1 MPTSRQRRLRGIA
14 GFTLIEILVVVLM
27 IGIIVTMVTI
37 SVGVLGRDSEV
48 QDQSKRLWAVLT
60 QVKEE
65 SELLGRNIGVIVDQ
79 TGYDFVQFD
88 SEHWLWPPIQD
99 DDLLSPRRLPP
110 GLLITLVL
118 EDREVVLKP
127 HDERKVPEEKDEK
140 EAGEEEEQVDFSKTI
155 QDADMA
161 PHIMLLASGD
171 VNSFDLRIEREGTDI
186 RWHVLSKPDNTFEY
200 GEVDAEL

>member
-1 MPTSRQRRLRGIA
+1 MRPPRISRSRA
-14 GFTLIEILVVVLM
+14 GFTLIEILVVIFI
-27 IGIIVTMVTI
+27 IGIIVSMVSI
-37 SVGVLGRDSEV
+37 SVGVLGRDTEV
-48 QDQSKRLWAVLT
+48 QDQTKRLWAVLT

-88 SEHWLWPPIQD
+88 SATWSWTPIAD
-99 DDLLSPRRLPP
+99 DDLLIPRQLPP

-118 EDREVVLKP
+118 EGREVVLKP
-127 HDERKVPEEKDEK
+127 HAERKLPEKKDE
-140 EAGEEEEQVDFSKTI
+140 GEEQKIDFSKTL

-171 VNSFDLRIEREGTDI
+171 VNSFDLTIEREESGA
-186 RWHVLSKPDNTFEY
+186 RWHVESKPDNTFDY
-200 GEVDAEL
+200 GDIDAEKE